1 MPMYVSTSEIVQKA
15 NSIVAQCGT
24 RDPIRIA
31 RDLGIE
37 VMYYPFNEQ
46 RGAYK
51 VLMRNRFIFVKNDL
65 HPVMENIVLLHE
77 LGHDALHREEAT
89 KVGGFK
95 EFEIF
100 NMRDNRMEYEA
111 NLFAAQI
118 SLPDDDFLEL
128 AERGYDTQQI
138 ARTLHSDINLV
149 ALKADTLISQGYQLC
164 KQEHRNDFLKYNV
177 LKCVDHSYKEVF
189 LLGIGKELNIAL
201 SAMMADHSEASY
213 AVALSIV
220 VQHIGKAP
228 VHLVSLTGICG
239 ITATPVALRCS
250 LLPLGRKKILMGG
263 DVVLYNGQL
272 TIEARLLQTL
282 QDDCGVADTLL

>member
-1 MPMYVSTSEIVQKA
+1 MYVSTSEIVQKA

-24 RDPIRIA
+24 RDPLRIA
-31 RDLGIE
+31 KDLGIE

-111 NLFAAQI
+111 NLFAAQ
-118 SLPDDDFLEL
+118 
-128 AERGYDTQQI
+128 
-138 ARTLHSDINLV
+138 
-149 ALKADTLISQGYQLC
+149 K
-164 KQEHRNDFLKYNV
+164 
-177 LKCVDHSYKEVF
+177 
-189 LLGIGKELNIAL
+189 IGRA
-201 SAMMADHSEASY
+201 H
-213 AVALSIV
+213 V
-220 VQHIGKAP
+220 
-228 VHLVSLTGICG
+228 
-239 ITATPVALRCS
+239 
-250 LLPLGRKKILMGG
+250 
-263 DVVLYNGQL
+263 
-272 TIEARLLQTL
+272 
-282 QDDCGVADTLL
+282 

>member
-1 MPMYVSTSEIVQKA
+1 MYVSTSEIVQKA

-24 RDPIRIA
+24 RDPLRRA

-111 NLFAAQI
+111 NLF
-118 SLPDDDFLEL
+118 EL

-164 KQEHRNDFLKYNV
+164 KQEHRNDFLKYN
-177 LKCVDHSYKEVF
+177 
-189 LLGIGKELNIAL
+189 
-201 SAMMADHSEASY
+201 
-213 AVALSIV
+213 
-220 VQHIGKAP
+220 
-228 VHLVSLTGICG
+228 
-239 ITATPVALRCS
+239 
-250 LLPLGRKKILMGG
+250 RK
-263 DVVLYNGQL
+263 V
-272 TIEARLLQTL
+272 
-282 QDDCGVADTLL
+282 